1 MKPREFKLKSGATI
15 FLGKNSE
22 NNDELVTI
30 YHGKENTILHTAK
43 PGSPFCV
50 IDKLNPTKE
59 EIKQSALIC
68 ASKSQD
74 WRDNKGNVAIH
85 QFTGKDV
92 QKEKS
97 MKSGTWGIK
106 SKPKLIKV
114 KKTEIENWI
123 KRNIKEE

>member
-1 MKPREFKLKSGATI
+1 MKPREFELKPGTTI

-22 NNDELVTI
+22 NNDELVKN
-30 YHGKENTILHTAK
+30 YYGKKNVILHTAK

-59 EIKQSALIC
+59 EIKQSAIIC

-74 WRDNKGNVAIH
+74 WRNNKEDVSVH

-92 QKEKS
+92 QKDKS
-97 MKSGTWGIK
+97 MKSGTWRVT

-114 KKTEIENWI
+114 KKIEIENWI
-123 KRNIKEE
+123 KENIKEE